1 MNVELRNPNVI
12 MKLSR
17 LGSFHQ
23 SKLSFLR
30 SFLKEF
36 KDWEYKRDLFELDQF
51 GYGTAVY
58 SFKKNTRVYSL
69 VCFANELNENER
81 SDRVIATKWDAA
93 FVLHDGVPTK
103 QDIDRLRNE
112 VPKQEIGRLSY
123 KELTL
128 SRANKSVRAFDHV
141 VKSLSEGNQPDIGLL
156 SKVGYL
162 YRTTAVY
169 GSGKFGLADRFRI
182 KNREEIY
189 GPFRLEMMLVYLV
202 RQFTFDQVNHVAK
215 HKNPRK
221 SVTLDT
227 EISRNLGIGNS
238 TGLGMAPFIVN
249 HPTLL
254 SNWILARETA
264 LKTIR
269 EIKNVKPEDIK
280 LFKNCLKKSIKN
292 ITSWNTDSEYQKKKI
307 KYLLNDLNEFI
318 QFIEKDFNFSK
329 EFIFNHLYL
338 WIEENLGDECIEYIV
353 SMMMEPYDDIVSPL
367 INQMSSEEEK
377 YFNIPT
383 SKTVV
388 DLKKILETK
397 YSEILKIDFSKK
409 ENNQNFWF
417 ISKNKEEPRMADRFE
432 ENGSD
437 LEQPLAIARDIKSNK
452 VGLCVAGST
461 SILAEKLNMT
471 LPVETHLLQAC
482 VSEPIKPILHNVVTF
497 GAGHFYCSQSDKGE
511 MVMGGDL
518 DGYNSYAQRGNLP
531 TLQHVLTEGIAM
543 FPFLSKLKILRTWG
557 GIMDMSMDGSPI
569 IDKTHIEGLY
579 LNCGWCYGGFK
590 ATPASGW
597 TFAHT
602 IAQDRVHELNA
613 GYSLNRFHTGHLIDE
628 KGLGTKTWIS

>member
-1 MNVELRNPNVI
+1 MKVELRNPNIV

-36 KDWEYKRDLFELDQF
+36 KDWKYKKDLFELNEF

-69 VCFANELNENER
+69 ICFANELNEKER

-93 FVLHDGVPTK
+93 FALYDGVPRK

-112 VPKQEIGRLSY
+112 VPKQEVGRLSY

-128 SRANKSVRAFDHV
+128 SRANKSVRVFEHV
-141 VKSLSEGNQPDIGLL
+141 VQSLSDGKQPDIELL

-215 HKNPRK
+215 QKNPRK
-221 SVTLDT
+221 AVTLDL
-227 EISRNLGIGNS
+227 EICRNLGIGNS

-254 SNWILARETA
+254 NNWIYARETA
-264 LKTIR
+264 LKNIR
-269 EIKNVKPEDIK
+269 EIKNVKPDDSE
-280 LFKNCLKKSIKN
+280 LFKTCLKKSIKN
-292 ITSWNTDSEYQKKKI
+292 ITSWNTESKYQQKKI
-307 KYLLNDLNEFI
+307 NSLLNDLNKFI
-318 QFIEKDFNFSK
+318 QFIEKEFDYSK
-329 EFIFNHLYL
+329 EFVFNNIYQ
-338 WIEENLGDECIEYIV
+338 WAEDNLGEECVEYLV
-353 SMMMEPYDDIVSPL
+353 SLMMEPYDDIVNPL

-383 SKTVV
+383 DRTVA
-388 DLKKILETK
+388 DLREILETK
-397 YSEILKIDFSKK
+397 YQEILKIDFSEKK
-409 ENNQNFWF
+409 NNQNFWF
-417 ISKNKEEPRMADRFE
+417 ISKNKEEPRFANRFE

-437 LEQPLAIARDIKSNK
+437 LEQPLAIARDIKKLYEALS
-452 VGLCVAGST
+452 VAKNSST
-461 SILAEKLNMT
+461 IDKFLINNNELRHVIRRAFIIEKF
-471 LPVETHLLQAC
+471 PY
-482 VSEPIKPILHNVVTF
+482 SEIQDNIIGQSLIPIDMLRLKLSFF
-497 GAGHFYCSQSDKGE
+497 GALKFDPRSDKWLRICMFQGAPLPDE
-511 MVMGGDL
+511 LKNYDAQWV
-518 DGYNSYAQRGNLP
+518 YNS
-531 TLQHVLTEGIAM
+531 
-543 FPFLSKLKILRTWG
+543 
-557 GIMDMSMDGSPI
+557 
-569 IDKTHIEGLY
+569 
-579 LNCGWCYGGFK
+579 LN
-590 ATPASGW
+590 
-597 TFAHT
+597 
-602 IAQDRVHELNA
+602 
-613 GYSLNRFHTGHLIDE
+613 
-628 KGLGTKTWIS
+628 